1 MYARREPLSF
11 RLFTITRVTNTYY
24 YERKKI
30 VARASGKAVIYYKE
44 ERGLFHPRGGGNTA
58 TTPGKHVQNRGRA
71 EFYAPPLKA
80 NGNKQQWGLSWWP
93 VTGLISFCQS
103 RVDSRGLQHHD
114 KQTGTQIA
122 GLVSITPRS
131 SSFDSPTDLLLC
143 PRHFHFSPPLGNSY
157 DLRKIV

>member
-1 MYARREPLSF
+1 M
-11 RLFTITRVTNTYY
+11 
-24 YERKKI
+24 
-30 VARASGKAVIYYKE
+30 
-44 ERGLFHPRGGGNTA
+44 A

-131 SSFDSPTDLLLC
+131 SSVL
-143 PRHFHFSPPLGNSY
+143 RHFYFSRRSVTRNRSKKNSLI
-157 DLRKIV
+157 LRKGGRRSPSLYLPMYRVKRERERENEIR

>member
-1 MYARREPLSF
+1 MNRYLSACSPLRHSGNKHVLLREKENRR
-11 RLFTITRVTNTYY
+11 TR
-24 YERKKI
+24 ERKSGYILQRGARI
-30 VARASGKAVIYYKE
+30 VPSSGE
-44 ERGLFHPRGGGNTA
+44 GGNTE